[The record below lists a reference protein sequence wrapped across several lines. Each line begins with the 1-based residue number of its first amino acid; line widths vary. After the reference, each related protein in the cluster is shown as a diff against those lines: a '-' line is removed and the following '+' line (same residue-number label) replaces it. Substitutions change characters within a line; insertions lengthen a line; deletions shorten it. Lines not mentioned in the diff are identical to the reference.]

1 MFAVNAKKNVK
12 RWLCLCQKVTLAIQ
26 TSTWKENELSKL
38 TKHRKKNMLLK
49 QVNIHHFLASKFVQ
63 RMQDLK
69 DGSPL
74 RRFQVSGT
82 DAYNLPTALP
92 VKFFLGQVTI
102 KKLRL

>member
-1 MFAVNAKKNVK
+1 MLAVNAKKNVK
-12 RWLCLCQKVTLAIQ
+12 RWLCLCQKVTLTIQ

-38 TKHRKKNMLLK
+38 TKHRKKNILLK
-49 QVNIHHFLASKFVQ
+49 QVNIHRFLASKFVQ

-82 DAYNLPTALP
+82 DAYNLPTARPVSFSLVRLP
-92 VKFFLGQVTI
+92 
-102 KKLRL
+102 KKN